1 MAKAFRFRLEKVLDV
16 RRLQEATALREL
28 ASAQKAVADRNGIIL
43 GLMGQEDEAKRD
55 LRAMQERAVDVPRL
69 RMAGEC
75 LASLE
80 RLLQCEYEKLQAL
93 VIVEIEKRHLLTEA
107 RKGVRVLER
116 LREKQERLH
125 RQGLDL
131 DERKFLDEIGRRI
144 A

>member
-1 MAKAFRFRLEKVLDV
+1 MAKAFRFRLEKILDV

-28 ASAQKAVADRNGIIL
+28 ADAQKAVADRNGIIL

-80 RLLQCEYEKLQAL
+80 RLLQ
-93 VIVEIEKRHLLTEA
+93 
-107 RKGVRVLER
+107 
-116 LREKQERLH
+116 
-125 RQGLDL
+125 
-131 DERKFLDEIGRRI
+131 
-144 A
+144 